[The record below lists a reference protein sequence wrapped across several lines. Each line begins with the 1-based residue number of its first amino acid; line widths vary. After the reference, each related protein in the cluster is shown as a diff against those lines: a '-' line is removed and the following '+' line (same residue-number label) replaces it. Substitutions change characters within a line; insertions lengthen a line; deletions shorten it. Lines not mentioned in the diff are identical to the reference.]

1 MRTVSSA
8 QQLNPAAGDHAIPG
22 DPRELEA
29 AVRAGE
35 RSWAAFPYYEMRYG
49 VRGSRF
55 GSSDSAFLAALAR
68 NPQSDVDRQVQW
80 LGRVLSARGMPQW
93 LLERHLELMH
103 AELCAAIPERAAEYG
118 TLANAAVMLHRLRR
132 GVLPDASFGSLARE
146 FEGAVG
152 QEWTR
157 RLPGMGEILVSA
169 AVDER
174 LGIRQAVHTLET
186 WIAEPA
192 RFPFPWRDAALRTL
206 RHASVVIG

>member
-1 MRTVSSA
+1 MRTLPTA
-8 QQLNPAAGDHAIPG
+8 QQLNPAAGDHAIPD

-49 VRGSRF
+49 ARGSRF

-68 NPQSDVDRQVQW
+68 NSQADVDRQVQW

-103 AELCAAIPERAAEYG
+103 AELCAAVPERAARYG
-118 TLANAAVMLHRLRR
+118 TLETAAATLHRLRS
-132 GVLPDASFGSLARE
+132 GVLPDASFHALARE
-146 FEGAVG
+146 FDAAVG
-152 QEWTR
+152 HEWTR

-174 LGIRQAVHTLET
+174 LGIRRAVSSLET
-186 WIAEPA
+186 WIVEPA

-206 RHASVVIG
+206 RHAGVLIG